1 MLNTWVKPNDII
13 ERKHWSIL
21 VSLPLTGKCV
31 KNNFKTSAIHDHML
45 FYKIVVSLEDFSI
58 LTKNLYNFK
67 LEIQESILIKL
78 LKQTLNKNISSV
90 TLYLFWDSVTIH
102 YSEKRRSNLIIFWFI
117 SLIRSIEMLCKRI
130 GLFCVKVYWTL
141 QM

>member
-1 MLNTWVKPNDII
+1 MLNILVKPNDII
-13 ERKHWSIL
+13 ECKPWSIL
-21 VSLPLTGKCV
+21 VSPPLRGKCV
-31 KNNFKTSAIHDHML
+31 KNNSKTSAIHDHML
-45 FYKIVVSLEDFSI
+45 FYKIVVCLEDFSI
-58 LTKNLYNFK
+58 LARNLYNFK

-130 GLFCVKVYWTL
+130 GLFCVQVYWTL